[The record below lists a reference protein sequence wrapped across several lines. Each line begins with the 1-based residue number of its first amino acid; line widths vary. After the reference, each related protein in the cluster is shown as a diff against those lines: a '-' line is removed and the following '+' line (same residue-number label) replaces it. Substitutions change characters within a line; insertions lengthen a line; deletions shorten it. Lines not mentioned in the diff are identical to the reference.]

1 MAFFTALQFLT
12 IIPLPAM
19 LRGRSKDTGES
30 LPYFPLIG
38 LLMGALLLLL
48 HYVLSFILPQAVV
61 FALIMI
67 ALVILGG
74 AHHVDGL
81 MDTFDGMVAGKTLQR
96 RLEIMSDNK
105 VGAFG
110 ITALVLLF
118 LLKYFALYSNP
129 AVVPTLL
136 LMPVLSRW
144 IMVSA
149 IYTFPYARTAGM
161 GLSFKHGATWP
172 RFVVASIITVAI
184 CATFLSWP
192 GIVLMA
198 TVWCLSM
205 PVLCLFRSRF
215 GGLTGDNYGAINEIS
230 EVLTA
235 LLMIIIIQFLG
246 QYMP

>member
-12 IIPLPAM
+12 IIPLPAV
-19 LRGRSKDTGES
+19 LRDRSKDAGES

-38 LLMGALLLLL
+38 LLMGAVLLLL
-48 HYVLSFILPQAVV
+48 HFILSFILPQAVV

-67 ALVILGG
+67 TLVILGG

-81 MDTFDGMVAGKTLQR
+81 MDTFDGMAAGKTLQR

-110 ITALVLLF
+110 TTALVLLF

-161 GLSFKHGATWP
+161 GLSFKHGATWL
-172 RFVVASIITVAI
+172 RFTVASIITVCI
-184 CATFLSWP
+184 CAVFLSWP
-192 GIVLMA
+192 GVVLMA
-198 TVWCLSM
+198 AVCCLSL
-205 PVLCLFRSRF
+205 PVVCLFRSRF
-215 GGLTGDNYGAINEIS
+215 GGLTGDNYGAINEIA

-235 LLMIIIIQFLG
+235 LLIIIIIRFLG